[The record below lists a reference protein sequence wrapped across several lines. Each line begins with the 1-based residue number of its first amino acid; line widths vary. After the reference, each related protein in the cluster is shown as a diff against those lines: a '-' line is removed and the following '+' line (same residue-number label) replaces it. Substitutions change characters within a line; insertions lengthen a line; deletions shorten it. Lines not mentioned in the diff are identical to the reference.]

1 VPKAWH
7 DEKLEDIKANPSKHQ
22 HSYEALIRCSTNP
35 DGAIDTDVMDAH
47 SATVPQRNRGCDVL
61 SGPCGCGAWH

>member
-1 VPKAWH
+1 MPKAWH

-35 DGAIDTDVMDAH
+35 DGAIDTDVMEMLRHDY
-47 SATVPQRNRGCDVL
+47 TDMKDVVNPA
-61 SGPCGCGAWH
+61 G